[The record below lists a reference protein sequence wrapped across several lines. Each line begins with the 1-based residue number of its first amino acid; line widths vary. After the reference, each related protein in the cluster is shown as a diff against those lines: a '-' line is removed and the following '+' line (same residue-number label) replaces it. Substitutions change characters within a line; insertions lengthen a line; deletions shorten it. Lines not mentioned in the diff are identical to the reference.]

1 MPPQLGSI
9 YPMESQRTLLPVPAS
24 QYCPNPNPVSQSTNY
39 FHFPETFPSQRFFP
53 FSPLSPF
60 PIDSIPPLPHII
72 PLSHIP
78 FPPPLPF
85 PSPLGYDALMP
96 GLCCFMERQ
105 RTAFLP
111 HSFPPCFCAAIFQ
124 NRFFS
129 PPPLISHL
137 PTFPTNH
144 PLQDSSLATRCTPY
158 HFPPTAAPSSNI

>member
-9 YPMESQRTLLPVPAS
+9 YPMESQRTLLPVPAVS

-60 PIDSIPPLPHII
+60 PIDSIPPLPHI
-72 PLSHIP
+72 P

-85 PSPLGYDALMP
+85 PLGYDALMP

-111 HSFPPCFCAAIFQ
+111 HSFPPFPDPVLFCIKLRAGGQQCHNASGGGMCT
-124 NRFFS
+124 R
-129 PPPLISHL
+129 
-137 PTFPTNH
+137 
-144 PLQDSSLATRCTPY
+144 DS
-158 HFPPTAAPSSNI
+158 